1 MNIIRT
7 TLLAAACSMALGG
20 CVSMQEYNEE
30 KDLNAQLQAEV
41 DADKVTIQ
49 EQNEELTVSMVNEM
63 LFPSAGAELDANGK
77 KVLDKIIP
85 TLKEAGDKR
94 IEVRGYTDSVPIGAH
109 LKQQYKSNWEL
120 STARATSVV
129 EYLQSKGIPGSR
141 LSARGFGEFQ
151 PLDAKA
157 PDTKDTRAKNRRTD
171 IVLMAPDR

>member
-1 MNIIRT
+1 MTMLKKTIIAFVC
-7 TLLAAACSMALGG
+7 TLALGG

-30 KDLNAQLQAEV
+30 KDLNNRLQAEV

-49 EQNEELTVSMVNEM
+49 QQNDELTVSMVNEL
-63 LFPSAGAELDANGK
+63 LFPSAGAELNSDGK

-85 TLKEAGDKR
+85 TLNDAGDKR
-94 IEVRGYTDSVPIGAH
+94 IEVRGYTDSVPIGSH
-109 LKQQYKSNWEL
+109 LKHQYKSNWEL

-129 EYLQSKGIPGSR
+129 EYLQSKGVPGSR

-157 PDTKDTRAKNRRTD
+157 ADTKENRAKNRRTD